1 MQSMAEDPSGRT
13 GPLFDSAVRSQLEFA
28 LTSKLFSDHQMVRLG
43 RLAQRAGSIGSQLNV
58 SRDGRW
64 SRSSSYKPMCRWKT
78 SDERSVC
85 ATS

>member
-43 RLAQRAGSIGSQLNV
+43 RLAQTGRFHRQPVECIA
-58 SRDGRW
+58 RW
-64 SRSSSYKPMCRWKT
+64 SLVAQQQLQTDVLVENFR
-78 SDERSVC
+78 
-85 ATS
+85 